1 MGFEKTLNCAGC
13 PSAPPVFCHLKPDEI
28 ARINKSRIEITFRPG
43 ETIMKSGTPNTHVIS
58 FFQGLAKISLEGTG
72 GKNFILDFVRPQSF
86 FSGPGLFVDNKHHFT
101 ISAVEPCKLCL
112 IEIDTFLEI
121 MKGNPNMAFAFMEN
135 SNNFILNLVSKM
147 ESLLIKHHHGRVAEA
162 LLYLSK
168 EIYHSNPFELSISKK
183 DLSEMTGLSKEA
195 VSHTL
200 HEFGDDGLIQIT
212 GKNFHLLE
220 EVALG
225 QISKNG

>member
-1 MGFEKTLNCAGC
+1 MGFEKTLDCAGC
-13 PSAPPVFCHLKPDEI
+13 SSASPVFRYLKPDEI
-28 ARINKSRIEITFRPG
+28 ARINKGRIEITFKPG

-58 FFQGLAKISLEGTG
+58 FFQGLAKISLEGTNG
-72 GKNFILDFVRPQSF
+72 ENFILDFVRPQSF
-86 FSGPGLFVDNKHHFT
+86 FSGPGLFVDKKHRFT

-147 ESLLIKHHHGRVAEA
+147 KSLLIKHHHGRVAEA

-195 VSHTL
+195 VSRIL
-200 HEFGDDGLIQIT
+200 HEFTNESMIQIT
-212 GKNFHLLE
+212 GKTFHILKEDLLE
-220 EVALG
+220 
-225 QISKNG
+225 QISRNG